1 LKLALIFIEFLEN
14 SLGYDHWVSG
24 MLERLTVL
32 GIMMMLI
39 MMMLIM
45 MMIMTQV
52 TDNAMVL

>member
-1 LKLALIFIEFLEN
+1 
-14 SLGYDHWVSG
+14 

>member
-1 LKLALIFIEFLEN
+1 
-14 SLGYDHWVSG
+14 VSG
-24 MLERLTVL
+24 VLERLTVL

>member
-14 SLGYDHWVSG
+14 SLGFDHWVSG

-39 MMMLIM
+39 MMM
-45 MMIMTQV
+45 IMTQV